1 MTGSPGGF
9 QTRRVAI
16 IAGGHAVHD
25 TYPAFLPPLL
35 PRLIDELSLSNTAA
49 GSLQAFLSIPSLLQ
63 PFVGRLAD
71 RTTLRAV
78 VVAAPGVTAVL
89 MSLLGWAPT
98 YAVVSIVLFVAGIS
112 VAGFHAVAP
121 AAVGRLSGDRLGH
134 GMGLWMVGGEV
145 GRTIGPVIV
154 VSTIGL
160 LGLRSMPVL
169 AVFGVAA
176 SAVLWLQ
183 LRDAPLEPPTTA
195 TPVAW
200 RPALASMRRVML
212 VLSGIVAMR
221 ALMMM
226 AAITYLAVFLT
237 EEGVTEWFAGASL
250 SIVEAAGIAGALAGG
265 WVSDRIGRRS
275 VLLVGH
281 VAAPLCLLGLLAADG
296 WLRVPVL
303 LALGVTLLSIQ
314 PVNMALVQEQ
324 FPHVRAFA
332 NGVYLSLS
340 FAIRSVAAVVFGVVA
355 DAYGL
360 RSAFAAAAAAMLAAI
375 PLVFLLPGRAPA
387 EV

>member
-1 MTGSPGGF
+1 
-9 QTRRVAI
+9 
-16 IAGGHAVHD
+16 
-25 TYPAFLPPLL
+25 
-35 PRLIDELSLSNTAA
+35 
-49 GSLQAFLSIPSLLQ
+49 
-63 PFVGRLAD
+63 
-71 RTTLRAV
+71 
-78 VVAAPGVTAVL
+78 
-89 MSLLGWAPT
+89 
-98 YAVVSIVLFVAGIS
+98 
-112 VAGFHAVAP
+112 
-121 AAVGRLSGDRLGH
+121 
-134 GMGLWMVGGEV
+134 
-145 GRTIGPVIV
+145 
-154 VSTIGL
+154 
-160 LGLRSMPVL
+160 
-169 AVFGVAA
+169 
-176 SAVLWLQ
+176 
-183 LRDAPLEPPTTA
+183 
-195 TPVAW
+195 
-200 RPALASMRRVML
+200 MRRVML

>member
-387 EV
+387 KV